1 MKNQRLIYLAVPVLF
16 ILLVSNLLNFSVS
29 TTRFNQSYPA
39 VVCPPNTEGLTTAI
53 SLTSSKTQ
61 VRKTGSQSLK
71 TYEVGFKRYA
81 VAAQSA
87 VIESGQVTP
96 IVWQTR
102 SGLWAGAMG
111 CSAPST
117 TQWFV
122 GATADVTSKGSLHL
136 VNSGLGRAF
145 VEVSIYS
152 EQGEIAPRTF
162 TIRANTYISMR
173 LASLAP
179 GSKKIAIHVLTRSGR
194 VNGFVVDERAKG
206 LKSLGGDLINP
217 VHEPQKL
224 ITIPAIP
231 QSVTRRGPV
240 GHTLRLLVPG
250 DVKARISAEI
260 RSKDGTFAP
269 AGIDGRVI
277 ANKRVIE
284 IPLKIEMAKGKFAL
298 RISSDQPLVAAVYSS
313 TSAQGK
319 KDFIW
324 STAADELTPFT
335 LATSGVAP
343 TLVFTGRDIRLQLEL
358 LNSNGSR
365 KKIVITGQDIA
376 TFVVPDGVQGVSF
389 SRISRGTTGAALIT
403 SKSGYGYLP
412 LNAGSVLTK
421 SSVPA
426 SNIHVLN
433 P

>member
-1 MKNQRLIYLAVPVLF
+1 MKHQRFIYLAVPVLL
-16 ILLVSNLLNFSVS
+16 ILIVSNLLNFTVA
-29 TTRFNQSYPA
+29 TTRFNQSYPD

-71 TYEVGFKRYA
+71 TYEVGFRRYA

-87 VIESGQVTP
+87 VIESEEVTP

-102 SGLWAGAMG
+102 TGVWAGAMG

-117 TQWFV
+117 SQWFV
-122 GATADVTSKGSLHL
+122 GATADITSKGSLHL

-145 VEVSIYS
+145 VEISIYS

-162 TIRANTYISMR
+162 NIKANTYISIR

-179 GSKKIAIHVLTRSGR
+179 GSKRIAIHVLTRSGR

-206 LKSLGGDLINP
+206 LKALGGDLVNP
-217 VHEPQKL
+217 TPAPQTS

-231 QSVTRRGPV
+231 QNVTRRGPV

-250 DVKARISAEI
+250 DVNARISAEV

-269 AGIDGRVI
+269 AGINGRVI
-277 ANKRVIE
+277 KNKRVTE
-284 IPLKIEMAKGKFAL
+284 IPLNIEMAKGNFAL

-335 LATSGVAP
+335 LATSGVTP
-343 TLVFTGRDIRLQLEL
+343 TLVFTGREIKLQLEL
-358 LNSNGSR
+358 LNSKGSA

-376 TFVVPDGVQGVSF
+376 TYVVPDGVRGVSF
-389 SRISRGTTGAALIT
+389 SRISRGTSGAALIA

-421 SSVPA
+421 SSVPT
-426 SNIHVLN
+426 SNIQVLN